1 MSMGRGDWLRT
12 MNATLAAEIGSAAEF
27 AEAARGWFGGV
38 LEEVLPDLYADLRA
52 RLVTGRVTTSARSPL
67 GQPDQIRGVLLTA
80 REVPLWRRS
89 YYSERSWPRFLARLG
104 EHPEYAS
111 IEITPLNGRGQPAD
125 CKRGHARVGVQR
137 RPDRAPG
144 WVCFSLGAPAVFTG
158 WPDLPQLQD
167 QWAGFVQR
175 QAARIGACAGGMSD
189 DGGVDEYETS
199 LESCLPEHVRIAKD
213 SSWGHVREELRGY
226 WWVTVVP
233 GELAA
238 RLGGPGGLAA
248 TGAFHEVSSLP
259 DGSVWL
265 RATPTINEFTG
276 ERIREVFEALAPILP
291 AGVTKIRHFAA
302 YCIVEGV
309 DAADLR

>member
-1 MSMGRGDWLRT
+1 
-12 MNATLAAEIGSAAEF
+12 
-27 AEAARGWFGGV
+27 
-38 LEEVLPDLYADLRA
+38 
-52 RLVTGRVTTSARSPL
+52 
-67 GQPDQIRGVLLTA
+67 
-80 REVPLWRRS
+80 
-89 YYSERSWPRFLARLG
+89 
-104 EHPEYAS
+104 
-111 IEITPLNGRGQPAD
+111 
-125 CKRGHARVGVQR
+125 VQR